1 MTIQNSNIFSG
12 LNNAQTEAVKCVDGA
27 SLIIAGAGSGKTR
40 VLTCRIA
47 NVISKG
53 CNPSRILALTFTKKA
68 ASEMRERV
76 GALIGERSARR
87 LYMGTFH
94 SVFARFLRDYAESLG
109 FSRDFT
115 IYDSNDSK
123 NAIKSCIKELQL
135 DDKVYKP
142 SEVLTRISL
151 AKNNLI
157 TSNGYINNSTLV
169 SQDVQNKKGQICN
182 IYKLYSRKC
191 RESSAMDFDDI
202 LLFTNILFRDFP
214 NALEEIRGRFDYI
227 FVDEY
232 QDTNRSQYLILRKLA
247 ETHKNICVVGDDSQS
262 IYAFRGAVVE
272 NILNFKKDYPEAKV
286 FKLEQNYRST
296 KTIVE
301 AANSL
306 IAKNSNRLKKECF
319 SEGMRGDKIEL
330 ITAQNDMEEGFMVV
344 SSIINRIYQ
353 TKSPYSDFTILYRTN
368 AQSRAIE
375 EALRK
380 RNIPYKIFAGHSFYE
395 RAEVKDLMSYFR
407 LVINNKDNE
416 AFKRIINVPSRGIG
430 DTSISRLEE
439 CAKSEGVSLFDAI
452 FLDTNKLAQFGLKA
466 ATISKMANFAKT
478 ILELSENVAIEDAY
492 NMAVEITN
500 RSGYYLYMKG
510 DNTPEGQS
518 RLQNIDELL
527 NSVKSYY
534 EEELEE
540 RELLREEGMEDI
552 DTHILLSDFLENVTL
567 LSDIDRGSD
576 DKDSDNK
583 VTLMTIHSSKGLEFP
598 YVYIVGMEENLFPTA
613 GISER
618 ELQEERRLCYVA
630 ITRAQN
636 GVTMSHARSRM
647 KWGKHVNNPP
657 SRFIREVGAKYFERD
672 IEEDLYGNIF
682 TQSDDYQEDN
692 HSRTQFGFNRNRG
705 NSTYSREYYGN
716 RYEERKTAPQRT
728 IKEEHFEPLKPQ
740 FSPKR
745 AATENFV
752 PDSNVDDVAAG
763 MRIEHDRFGEGTI
776 ISVEDSGASKK
787 IVVNFD
793 GSGKKVLLLKFA
805 KIRKI

>member
-12 LNNAQTEAVKCVDGA
+12 LNSAQLEAVKCVDGA

-47 NVISKG
+47 NVINLG
-53 CNPSRILALTFTKKA
+53 CDPSRILALTFTKKA
-68 ASEMRERV
+68 ASEMKERIGNLV
-76 GALIGERSARR
+76 GGRAARR
-87 LYMGTFH
+87 IYMGTFH
-94 SVFARFLRDYAESLG
+94 SVFIRFLRDYAHLLG
-109 FSRDFT
+109 FSKDFT
-115 IYDSNDSK
+115 IYDTSDSK
-123 NAIKSCIKELQL
+123 SAIKNCIKELQL

-142 SEVLTRISL
+142 NEVLSRISL

-157 TSNGYINNSTLV
+157 TSAGYINNATLV

-182 IYKLYSRKC
+182 IYKLYSQKC
-191 RESSAMDFDDI
+191 KEASAMDFDDI
-202 LLFTNILFRDFP
+202 LLYTNILFRDFP
-214 NALEEIRGRFDYI
+214 NALKEVRERFSYI

-232 QDTNRSQYLILRKLA
+232 QDTNSSQYLILKRLA
-247 ETHKNICVVGDDSQS
+247 EKHQNICVVGDDSQS

-272 NILNFKKDYPEAKV
+272 NILNFKKDYPTANV

-296 KTIVE
+296 QTIVE

-306 IAKNSNRLKKECF
+306 ISKNSNRLKKECF
-319 SEGMRGDKIEL
+319 SEGNKGDKIEL
-330 ITAQNDMEEGFMVV
+330 LTAQNDMEEGFMVV
-344 SSIINRIYQ
+344 SSILNRIYQ

-380 RNIPYKIFAGHSFYE
+380 RNIPYRIYAGHSFYD
-395 RAEVKDLMSYFR
+395 RAEVKDLLSYFR

-416 AFKRIINVPSRGIG
+416 AFKRVINVPARGIG
-430 DTSISRLEE
+430 DTSIARLEE
-439 CAKSEGVSLFDAI
+439 CAKREGCSLFDAI
-452 FLDTNKLAQFGLKA
+452 FLDVNKLLPYGLRA
-466 ATISKMANFAKT
+466 ATISKMTTFAKL
-478 ILELSENVAIEDAY
+478 ILELSEKVTTADAY
-492 NMAVEITN
+492 AMAVDITN
-500 RSGYYLYMKG
+500 ISGYYLSLKS
-510 DNTPEGQS
+510 DNSIEGQS

-527 NSVKSYY
+527 NSVKLYQDD
-534 EEELEE
+534 EIDQ
-540 RELLREEGMEDI
+540 RELLQEDGI
-552 DTHILLSDFLENVTL
+552 EDVDMSVTLANYMENVTL

-576 DKDSDNK
+576 DEENSNK

-613 GISER
+613 GISEKD
-618 ELQEERRLCYVA
+618 LQEERRLCYVA

-682 TQSDDYQEDN
+682 TQSGDYQEDN